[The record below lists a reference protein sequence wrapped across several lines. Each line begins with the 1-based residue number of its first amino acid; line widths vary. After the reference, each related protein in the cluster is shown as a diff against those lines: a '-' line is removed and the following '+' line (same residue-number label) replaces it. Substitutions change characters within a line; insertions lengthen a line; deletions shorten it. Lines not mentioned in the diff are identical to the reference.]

1 MNSPKPPLTIEI
13 SKSAIIHNI
22 NFVRQLIGEDV
33 TYGSVVK
40 GNAYGH
46 GIEIYC
52 KISFEAGIKQF
63 CTYTAHEAY
72 RVWKVTNGKADILIM
87 GYIDPRD
94 LEWIIENQLEFFVF
108 EKNRLADAIEIAK
121 RIDKKALV
129 HVEIETGMN
138 RTGFPRSELDDVFSL
153 IQANERYIKA
163 KGICTHFAGA
173 ESIMNHPR
181 VKKQQSKF
189 NKVLTSLKKQ
199 NQLPKLIHSAC
210 SAAVIAYPKSIH
222 NMVRIGI
229 MQYGF
234 YPNME
239 TLINYRNKENK
250 IEIEPKRVLSWKSSV
265 MDIKE
270 VKSGEFIGYGTSYLT
285 NVPTK
290 IAIIPVG
297 YALGLD
303 RNLSNLGKVLIRG
316 QRLNIIGT
324 INMNAVTV
332 NITNAEDIALGDE
345 VVLIGEQGDLEIS
358 VSSFSDLGNLPSYEL
373 LTRLP
378 SEIPR
383 VIVE

>member
-52 KISFEAGIKQF
+52 KISFEAGVKKF

-72 RVWKVTNGKADILIM
+72 RVWKATNGKADILIM
-87 GYIDPRD
+87 GYIDPKD
-94 LEWIIENQLEFFVF
+94 LEWVIENQFEFFVF
-108 EKNRLADAIEIAK
+108 EKSRLADAIEIAK

-138 RTGFPRSELDDVFSL
+138 RTGFPTAELDEVFSL
-153 IQANERYIKA
+153 IKANQPYIKA
-163 KGICTHFAGA
+163 TGICTHFAGA
-173 ESIMNHPR
+173 ESSMNHPR

-234 YPNME
+234 YPNKEM
-239 TLINYRNKENK
+239 LINYRNNK
-250 IEIEPKRVLSWKSSV
+250 KKVGIEPKRVLSWKSTI

-285 NVPTK
+285 NSPNK

-297 YALGLD
+297 YAMGLD
-303 RNLSNLGKVLIRG
+303 RTLSNLGKVLIGG

-324 INMNAVTV
+324 IYMNSVTV
-332 NITNAEDIALGDE
+332 NITNVEDIAIGDE
-345 VVLIGEQGDLEIS
+345 VVLIGKQGRVEIS
-358 VSSFSDLGNLPSYEL
+358 VSSFSDPGNLPNYEL

-378 SEIPR
+378 CEIPR

>member
-1 MNSPKPPLTIEI
+1 
-13 SKSAIIHNI
+13 
-22 NFVRQLIGEDV
+22 
-33 TYGSVVK
+33 
-40 GNAYGH
+40 
-46 GIEIYC
+46 
-52 KISFEAGIKQF
+52 
-63 CTYTAHEAY
+63 
-72 RVWKVTNGKADILIM
+72 M
-87 GYIDPRD
+87 GYIDPKD
-94 LEWIIENQLEFFVF
+94 LEWVIENKLEFFVF

-138 RTGFPRSELDDVFSL
+138 RTGFPTAELDEVFSL
-153 IQANERYIKA
+153 IKANQPYIKA
-163 KGICTHFAGA
+163 TGICTHFAGA
-173 ESIMNHPR
+173 ESSMNHPR

-234 YPNME
+234 YPNKEM
-239 TLINYRNKENK
+239 LINYRNNK
-250 IEIEPKRVLSWKSSV
+250 KKVGIEPKRVLSWKSTI

-285 NVPTK
+285 NSPNK

-297 YALGLD
+297 YAMGLD
-303 RNLSNLGKVLIRG
+303 RTLSNLGKVLIGG

-324 INMNAVTV
+324 IYMNSVTV
-332 NITNAEDIALGDE
+332 NITNVEDIAIGDE
-345 VVLIGEQGDLEIS
+345 VVLIGKQGGLEIS
-358 VSSFSDLGNLPSYEL
+358 VSSFSDPGNLPNYEL

-378 SEIPR
+378 CEIPR